1 MSAKRDVG
9 PVDVPVLVV
18 GAGPVGLSTGMFLA
32 HWGVRPLVVDKRP
45 DAMEAVPRASTS
57 LRTLEL
63 FRSVGLEPVLERE
76 GWEGGLP
83 MRTVFKESGL
93 GATLH
98 HGGLP
103 SRYAALVEN
112 CSPVP
117 PRRVLT
123 HDQVQRVAWAELR
136 RQGGEVRFGVRL
148 VGLTA
153 DDDQVRARLVDVDTG
168 DEREVTAR
176 CLIGA
181 DGANSEVRGRLG
193 ITMPDRT
200 AIGHLHTAFYRA
212 DLGRV
217 QDDWGTHV
225 CFVRN
230 DAVYATLMSKN
241 GRDQWASHILDHP
254 GKPQDGPSEL
264 SEDATLALLRA
275 AIGDATI
282 PIELHAVNA
291 WEAAVGMASAFRR
304 GRVFLAGDA
313 AHVQSSAGGLG
324 MNTGIQDGHNLAWK
338 LAAVLRG
345 RCAPTLLDSYEPE
358 RRAAAR
364 ASLALS
370 RNLLQGYQSLD
381 GDPNALYEK
390 LAVDYLRGMMF
401 YGYPPHGAEGAGD
414 VGAAV
419 DVTGEAVGAE
429 AAWPDPLDDAV
440 HLGHR
445 FPHRWVDSPPSDR
458 MSTLDLIGSHWTLFT
473 AGDLPRWRAAAASSL
488 GTTCHAVHELDA
500 PQAAELAMGDDAVLV
515 RPDGFVAWRGTT
527 EDSLRAALCG
537 WR

>member
-1 MSAKRDVG
+1 MSGSRDVG

-45 DAMEAVPRASTS
+45 DAMAAVPRASTS

-63 FRSVGLEPVLERE
+63 FRSVGLEPALERE

-98 HGGLP
+98 RGSLP
-103 SRYAALVEN
+103 PRHAALVEN

-123 HDQVQRVAWAELR
+123 HDQVQRIAYEELCR
-136 RQGGEVRFGVRL
+136 LGGEVRFGVRL
-148 VGLTA
+148 VGLTV
-153 DDDQVRARLVDVDTG
+153 DDDLVRARLVDVATG

-176 CLIGA
+176 YLIGA
-181 DGANSEVRGRLG
+181 DGANSEIRGRLG

-200 AIGHLHTAFYRA
+200 PIGHLNTAFYRA
-212 DLGRV
+212 DLGPV
-217 QDDWGTHV
+217 QRDWGTHV

-254 GKPQDGPSEL
+254 GKPQDGPCEL

-282 PIELHAVNA
+282 PIELQAVNA
-291 WEAAVGMASAFRR
+291 WEAAIGMASAFRR
-304 GRVFLAGDA
+304 GRAFLAGDA

-345 RCAPTLLDSYEPE
+345 RCVPTLLDSYETD
-358 RRAAAR
+358 RRAAVR
-364 ASLALS
+364 ASLTVS

-401 YGYPPHGAEGAGD
+401 YGYPSYGAGD
-414 VGAAV
+414 DGP
-419 DVTGEAVGAE
+419 
-429 AAWPDPLDDAV
+429 WPDPLDDVV
-440 HLGHR
+440 HIGHR
-445 FPHRWVDSPPSDR
+445 FPHRWVNSPSGR
-458 MSTLDLIGSHWTLFT
+458 RISTLDLIGSRWTLFT
-473 AGDLPRWRAAAASSL
+473 AGGELPRWRAAAAASL
-488 GTTCHAVHELDA
+488 GTTGHAVHELDA
-500 PQAAELAMGDDAVLV
+500 PRVAELAIGDDAVLV

-527 EDSLRAALCG
+527 EESLRAALRG

>member
-1 MSAKRDVG
+1 MSARRDVG

-45 DAMEAVPRASTS
+45 DAMAAVPRASTS

-63 FRSVGLEPVLERE
+63 FRSVGLESALERE
-76 GWEGGLP
+76 GWEGGMP

-98 HGGLP
+98 RGGLP
-103 SRYAALVEN
+103 PRYAALLEN
-112 CSPVP
+112 GSPVP

-136 RQGGEVRFGVRL
+136 RLGGEVRFGTRL
-148 VGLTA
+148 VGLTVG
-153 DDDQVRARLVDVDTG
+153 DDHVRARLVDVDTG
-168 DEREVTAR
+168 EERGITAR

-181 DGANSEVRGRLG
+181 DGANSEVRSRLG

-212 DLGRV
+212 DLGPV
-217 QDDWGTHV
+217 QQDWGTHV

-282 PIELHAVNA
+282 PIELQAVNA
-291 WEAAVGMASAFRR
+291 WEAAIGMASAFRR

-313 AHVQSSAGGLG
+313 AHVQTSAGGLG

-338 LAAVLRG
+338 LAAVLSA
-345 RCAPTLLDSYEPE
+345 RCAPTLLDTYEPE

-390 LAVDYLRGMMF
+390 LAVDYLRGMMC
-401 YGYPPHGAEGAGD
+401 YGYPQCGAEGTG
-414 VGAAV
+414 G
-419 DVTGEAVGAE
+419 GEAVGVD
-429 AAWPDPLDDAV
+429 AAWPDPLADVV

-445 FPHRWVDSPPSDR
+445 FPHRWLNSRSGNR
-458 MSTLDLIGSHWTLFT
+458 ISTLDLIGSHWTLFV
-473 AGDLPRWRAAAASSL
+473 AGDLPRWRAAAAASL
-488 GTTCHAVHELDA
+488 RTTRHAVHELDA

-527 EDSLRAALCG
+527 EESLRAVLRG